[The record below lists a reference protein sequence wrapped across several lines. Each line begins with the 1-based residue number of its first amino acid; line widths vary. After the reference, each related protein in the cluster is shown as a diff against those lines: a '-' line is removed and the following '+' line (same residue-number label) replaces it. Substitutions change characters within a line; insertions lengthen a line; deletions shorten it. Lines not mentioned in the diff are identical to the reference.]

1 MEKVKKF
8 LKNYYKDIIVLLIV
22 AVSIIGFSRMSGIN
36 KATQLIVAMLMIIF
50 SGIIIIV
57 SKEKKLKEEI
67 VFAGLVFVLGLGFAI
82 SIPIGGIP
90 DERNHFLRAYE
101 ITQGKIISNQESS
114 GYFPKEID
122 EYFYN
127 WQKLESYKYDEYMK
141 NVFTPNS
148 GELNEDSF
156 PNTSLYSPIC
166 YIPQCIGIFIGRI
179 FNLPILVTAYLA
191 RISNLICFAIIVF
204 FAIKLIPFYKKE
216 LAFVGL
222 LPITLQEAASLSAD
236 SLTIAISIFFISY
249 IMNLVF
255 SKEEKIKT
263 KDFIILLSTLII
275 ISLSKIVYVPLILLL
290 ALIPNER
297 FKNKKDKWTKIGIL
311 VVITLVINFIWLGI
325 SSSHLSEI
333 REGVNEKEQVKY
345 VLTNPIQYCKTFCKT
360 IFVNFDFYIDGIVG
374 QMLESYDVNL
384 AKGYTFVSL
393 VLIAGLCVTEN
404 SIYKLNIK
412 QKIIILITFLAIIA
426 LIFTALYVQW
436 TPLYNPIIE
445 GIQGRYFIPILMLLL
460 ILVCDLFN
468 RNSSGIDKKTGNFYL
483 WYYFVIVNV
492 YAISKIISSHI
503 LK

>member
-1 MEKVKKF
+1 M
-8 LKNYYKDIIVLLIV
+8 
-22 AVSIIGFSRMSGIN
+22 
-36 KATQLIVAMLMIIF
+36 
-50 SGIIIIV
+50 
-57 SKEKKLKEEI
+57 
-67 VFAGLVFVLGLGFAI
+67 
-82 SIPIGGIP
+82 
-90 DERNHFLRAYE
+90 
-101 ITQGKIISNQESS
+101 
-114 GYFPKEID
+114 
-122 EYFYN
+122 
-127 WQKLESYKYDEYMK
+127 
-141 NVFTPNS
+141 
-148 GELNEDSF
+148 
-156 PNTSLYSPIC
+156 
-166 YIPQCIGIFIGRI
+166 
-179 FNLPILVTAYLA
+179 
-191 RISNLICFAIIVF
+191 
-204 FAIKLIPFYKKE
+204 
-216 LAFVGL
+216 
-222 LPITLQEAASLSAD
+222 
-236 SLTIAISIFFISY
+236 
-249 IMNLVF
+249 
-255 SKEEKIKT
+255 
-263 KDFIILLSTLII
+263 
-275 ISLSKIVYVPLILLL
+275 YVPLILLL
-290 ALIPNER
+290 VLIPNER
-297 FKNKKDKWTKIGIL
+297 FKNNKDKWTKIGIL

-492 YAISKIISSHI
+492 YAISKIISAHI